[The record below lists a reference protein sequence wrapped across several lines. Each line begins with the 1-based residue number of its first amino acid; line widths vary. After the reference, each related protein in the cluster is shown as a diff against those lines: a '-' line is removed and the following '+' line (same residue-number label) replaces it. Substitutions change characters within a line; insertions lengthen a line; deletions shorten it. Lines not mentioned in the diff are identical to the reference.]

1 MSAVLREDAPAVATP
16 PATGATTASGATAIV
31 FKAAGAWCF
40 GWFHAASGP
49 ARGIGVVL
57 CRPMGYEAICA
68 YPTYTTLAEQLAATG
83 FDVLRFDYHGTG
95 DSAGSDTDPD
105 RVAAWIDS
113 TVSATHELQ
122 RRSGVSRLALLGVRL
137 GATLAVQAAARLGG
151 VESLVMWAPCVTGR
165 AFARELRAASASRAR
180 PASKQDAAGSGDI
193 EALSY
198 TYTAQTL
205 DDLNNLDCQ
214 RLDVQPATRVLIIDR
229 DDMPLE
235 GPLPALYSAMG
246 MDTSYR
252 MLPGYAA
259 MMADPHQSALQRE
272 TLDQIGAWLSAAP
285 QPQAALL
292 KVRVGEESGAIG
304 PILPAVRETSV
315 AFGPSGSLFG
325 ILTEPEQ
332 LSPSNPR
339 SNTAILM
346 LNTGCIYR
354 IGPAR
359 LYVKMARSWAAS
371 GYRAFRFDL
380 NGIGDSPPVAGLEG
394 VSIYARDSTPDVKA
408 AIDYLVVRGCQR
420 VFVMGICSGSYVAF
434 ETALADPRVTGQIL
448 MNIRL
453 LERQDGYAWQGAMQS
468 YYKSTDFY
476 RRALMRLDMYRRLIR
491 GQVDVAGIARRIRV
505 VLQARFKRTFHQLIH
520 SPAAT
525 QGLLAKLKSLS
536 TRGTDTLIIM
546 AAEDDGRDYVDFHF
560 GTLGSYMRGA
570 ANFRMVIVEE
580 TDHTFSNT
588 AAQQHVIGA
597 VYQHLERQMLKLT

>member
-1 MSAVLREDAPAVATP
+1 MSAVMREDAPAVVTP
-16 PATGATTASGATAIV
+16 PATGATTASGATAII

-40 GWFHAASGP
+40 GWYHPASGP

-68 YPTYTTLAEQLAATG
+68 YPTYGKLAEQLAATG

-113 TVSATHELQ
+113 TIAATHELQ

-137 GATLAVQAAARLGG
+137 GATLAAHAAARLGG

-165 AFARELRAASASRAR
+165 AFARELRAASATRAR
-180 PASKQDAAGSGDI
+180 PASNPDTSDDSDI

-205 DDLNNLDCQ
+205 TDLNQLDCQ
-214 RLDVQPATRVLIIDR
+214 RLDFQPAARVLIIDR
-229 DDMPLE
+229 DDMPME

-252 MLPGYAA
+252 MLPGYAS
-259 MMADPHQSALQRE
+259 MMSDLHQGALQRD
-272 TLDQIGAWLSAAP
+272 TLEQIGVWLSAAP
-285 QPQAALL
+285 QPRTSRLTPQ
-292 KVRVGEESGAIG
+292 VEEERGEIDPVPS
-304 PILPAVRETSV
+304 AVQETSV

-325 ILTEPEQ
+325 ILTEPKQ
-332 LSPSNPR
+332 QSSSDPR
-339 SNTAILM
+339 AETAILM

-359 LYVKMARSWAAS
+359 LYVKMARSWAAL

-380 NGIGDSPPVAGLEG
+380 NGIGDSPPAASLEG

-408 AIDYLVVRGCQR
+408 AIDYLVARGCQR
-420 VFVMGICSGSYVAF
+420 VVVMGICSGSYVAF
-434 ETALADPRVTGQIL
+434 ETALADSRVTGQIL

-468 YYKSTDFY
+468 YYKSTNYY
-476 RRALMRLDMYRRLIR
+476 RRALMRPDMYRRLIR
-491 GQVDVAGIARRIRV
+491 GQVDVAGIARRMRA
-505 VLQARFKRTFHQLIH
+505 VLQARVERTFHQLIR
-520 SPAAT
+520 STAAT

-536 TRGTDTLIIM
+536 ARGTDTLIIM
-546 AAEDDGRDYVDFHF
+546 AAEDDGRDYVEFHF
-560 GTLGSYMRGA
+560 GTLGSYMRGD

-588 AAQQHVIGA
+588 AAQQLVISA
-597 VYQHLERQMLKLT
+597 VYQHLERQILKLT

>member
-1 MSAVLREDAPAVATP
+1 MSAVMREDAPAVASP
-16 PATGATTASGATAIV
+16 PTTATTTASAAAAIV
-31 FKAAGAWCF
+31 FNAAGAWCF

-68 YPTYTTLAEQLAATG
+68 YPTYTRLAEQLAATG

-113 TVSATHELQ
+113 TVAATHELQ
-122 RRSGVSRLALLGVRL
+122 RQSGVSRLALLGVRL

-151 VESLVMWAPCVTGR
+151 VESLVLWAPCVTGR
-165 AFARELRAASASRAR
+165 AFARELRAASASRPR
-180 PASKQDAAGSGDI
+180 KASKPDAAGAGDI

-198 TYTAQTL
+198 TYTEQTL
-205 DDLNNLDCQ
+205 DDLNNLDCR
-214 RLDVQPATRVLIIDR
+214 RLDFQPAARVLIIDR

-235 GPLPALYSAMG
+235 GPLPVLYSAMG
-246 MDTSYR
+246 MDTTYR

-259 MMADPHQSALQRE
+259 MMTEPHPDVLQHNA
-272 TLDQIGAWLSAAP
+272 LDQIVAWISAAP
-285 QPQAALL
+285 QPQAVLL
-292 KVRVGEESGAIG
+292 DACADEVTGDVHSIPHG
-304 PILPAVRETSV
+304 VRETPVS
-315 AFGPSGSLFG
+315 FGPSKSLFG
-325 ILTEPEQ
+325 ILTEPNEV
-332 LSPSNPR
+332 SASDPR
-339 SNTAILM
+339 SSTAILM
-346 LNTGCIYR
+346 LNTGYIYR
-354 IGPAR
+354 IGPGR
-359 LYVKMARSWAAS
+359 LYVKMARSWAAL
-371 GYRAFRFDL
+371 GYHAFRFDL
-380 NGIGDSPPVAGLEG
+380 NGIGDSPPVRGPEG
-394 VSIYARDSTPDVKA
+394 ISIYARDSTPDVKV
-408 AIDYLVVRGCQR
+408 AIDYLVARGCHR

-448 MNIRL
+448 MNVRL

-491 GQVDVAGIARRIRV
+491 GQVDVAGIARRLRAVLLARV
-505 VLQARFKRTFHQLIH
+505 KRTFHQLIR

-525 QGLLAKLKSLS
+525 QGLLAKLRSLS
-536 TRGTDTLIIM
+536 ARGTDTLIIM

-560 GTLGSYMRGA
+560 GTLGSYMRGD
-570 ANFRMVIVEE
+570 ANFRMIVVED

-597 VYQHLERQMLKLT
+597 VHQHLERQMLKVA

>member
-1 MSAVLREDAPAVATP
+1 MSAIMHEDAPAVARPTVTGT
-16 PATGATTASGATAIV
+16 ATAHGAMAIV
-31 FKAAGAWCF
+31 FNAAGAWCF
-40 GWFHAASGP
+40 GWFHAAARP

-68 YPTYTTLAEQLAATG
+68 YPTYTRLAEKLATSG

-105 RVAAWIDS
+105 RVSAWIDS
-113 TVSATHELQ
+113 TVAATHELQ
-122 RRSGVSRLALLGVRL
+122 RLSGVARLALFGVRL
-137 GATLAVQAAARLGG
+137 GATLAVQAAARMGG

-165 AFARELRAASASRAR
+165 TFARELRAASASRAR
-180 PASKQDAAGSGDI
+180 PDQKQGAAAGGDM

-205 DDLNNLDCQ
+205 HDLNHLDCQ
-214 RLDVQPATRVLIIDR
+214 RLDFQPATRVLIIDR
-229 DDMPLE
+229 DDMPVE

-246 MDTSYR
+246 METSYR
-252 MLPGYAA
+252 MLRGYAA
-259 MMADPHQSALQRE
+259 MMAEPHQEVLQHN
-272 TLDQIGAWLSAAP
+272 TLDQIVAWLSAAP

-292 KVRVGEESGAIG
+292 DACADEVTGDVHS
-304 PILPAVRETSV
+304 ILPGVRETSV
-315 AFGPSGSLFG
+315 AFGPSKSLFG
-325 ILTEPEQ
+325 ILTEPNEV
-332 LSPSNPR
+332 SASDPR
-339 SNTAILM
+339 SATVILM

-380 NGIGDSPPVAGLEG
+380 NGIGDSKPVTGLEG
-394 VSIYARDSTPDVKA
+394 ISIYARDSTPDVKA
-408 AIDYLVVRGCQR
+408 AIDYLVARGCCR

-453 LERQDGYAWQGAMQS
+453 LGRQDGYAWQGAMQS
-468 YYKSTDFY
+468 YYKSTNFY
-476 RRALMRLDMYRRLIR
+476 RRALLQADMYRRLIR
-491 GQVDVAGIARRIRV
+491 GQVDVAGIAKRLRT
-505 VLQARFKRTFHQLIH
+505 VLQARVKRTFHQLIR
-520 SPAAT
+520 SPAVT

-536 TRGTDTLIIM
+536 ARGTDTLIIM
-546 AAEDDGRDYVDFHF
+546 AAEDDGRDYVEFHF
-560 GTLGSYMRGA
+560 GTLGSYMRGD
-570 ANFRMVIVEE
+570 ANFRMIVVEE

-588 AAQQHVIGA
+588 EAQQYVIGA
-597 VYQHLERQMLKLT
+597 VHQHLERQMWKLA